1 MSKKV
6 SSKKEVVID
15 EKVMQKKM
23 EEAFDYLVN
32 MARVVEERTMDTKNI
47 PDLTIGELYVIETVS
62 KNNNKP
68 MSFIANKLKVSVGA
82 LTTGVNRIV
91 KKGYLN
97 RIRDIEDHRVVR
109 LAITPQGR
117 KVLRVHDKGQQE
129 ILNEILSRVSLEE
142 AYRVFTTAAEVIENY
157 YLMKEG
163 NKYEK

>member
-1 MSKKV
+1 
-6 SSKKEVVID
+6 
-15 EKVMQKKM
+15 MQKDGRG
-23 EEAFDYLVN
+23 FDYLVN

-82 LTTGVNRIV
+82 LTTGVNWIV

-109 LAITPQGR
+109 L
-117 KVLRVHDKGQQE
+117 LLLLKG
-129 ILNEILSRVSLEE
+129 
-142 AYRVFTTAAEVIENY
+142 
-157 YLMKEG
+157 
-163 NKYEK
+163 EKS